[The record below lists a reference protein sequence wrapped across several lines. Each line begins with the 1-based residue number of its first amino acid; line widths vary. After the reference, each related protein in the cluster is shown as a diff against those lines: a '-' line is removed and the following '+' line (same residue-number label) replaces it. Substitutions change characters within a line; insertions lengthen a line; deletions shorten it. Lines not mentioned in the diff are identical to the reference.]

1 MSDKTLQQKV
11 AESHNMCRIKGDL
24 MLDNSA
30 REVVFEAEYDTE
42 KQALNA
48 RDYFIQKTRDIEN
61 DPANIESQ
69 ITDIS
74 NGFRLKMR
82 IVFGCQAEVVLFQM
96 AIR

>member
-1 MSDKTLQQKV
+1 MIILF
-11 AESHNMCRIKGDL
+11 R
-24 MLDNSA
+24 
-30 REVVFEAEYDTE
+30 
-42 KQALNA
+42 
-48 RDYFIQKTRDIEN
+48 KTRDIEN

-96 AIR
+96 ALRNIEGHLL